1 MEQNGIST
9 EEYKINLMAIVYVHS
24 HDYSDDFNSYIL
36 MLKLIK
42 WYTLSMYNLVYAN
55 YTLIKAVNILLFYFN
70 PTIIL

>member
-1 MEQNGIST
+1 
-9 EEYKINLMAIVYVHS
+9 
-24 HDYSDDFNSYIL
+24 

-42 WYTLSMYNLVYAN
+42 RYKLSMYNLFYAN